1 VDPSAH
7 AVTSVQMPG
16 RPEIVQSRSGP
27 EVDDSSEVDESSVD
41 VDVDVDV
48 VVVDVV
54 VVVVVVD
61 DELAPP
67 PAVAPHAITTHPMKT
82 TARIP
87 PEYGASSRRRRSA
100 RLERCAAR
108 ITEEPKQLGEQ
119 LLPRAAA

>member
-1 VDPSAH
+1 VPRIGVDPSAH

-41 VDVDVDV
+41 VD
-48 VVVDVV
+48 VDVV